1 MLWID
6 VVTFLPYNLRSF
18 YIRLYK
24 IWVSGQGLWSR
35 TLSMVSSKAHLDTD
49 LVKLGR
55 DFFETKSWI
64 GQK

>member
-18 YIRLYK
+18 YMRLYK

-35 TLSMVSSKAHLDTD
+35 TLSMVSSKAHLDND
-49 LVKLGR
+49 LVIRKRFL
-55 DFFETKSWI
+55 
-64 GQK
+64 